1 MPCYGAFL
9 LSSVRR
15 PWRRITHMLRFSSS
29 SAPSSSCSTSTSFR
43 ALYARRSR
51 HRKNSTYE
59 CGEDPIGSP
68 WLRIHIRYYLFALIY
83 ILFAVETVFLFP
95 WAIVYTSLG
104 FFAFIEMMVFIVI
117 LLVGLAYAWAK
128 GALEWV

>member
-1 MPCYGAFL
+1 
-9 LSSVRR
+9 
-15 PWRRITHMLRFSSS
+15 
-29 SAPSSSCSTSTSFR
+29 
-43 ALYARRSR
+43 
-51 HRKNSTYE
+51 
-59 CGEDPIGSP
+59 
-68 WLRIHIRYYLFALIY
+68 
-83 ILFAVETVFLFP
+83 VETVFLFP

>member
-1 MPCYGAFL
+1 MAAYYPYVALFL
-9 LSSVRR
+9 IVGPFFVVFNIDILSPLIR
-15 PWRRITHMLRFSSS
+15 P
-29 SAPSSSCSTSTSFR
+29 AKPSPKK
-43 ALYARRSR
+43 LD
-51 HRKNSTYE
+51 TYE

-95 WAIVYTSLG
+95 WAIVYPSLG
-104 FFAFIEMMVFIVI
+104 FFAFVEMMVFIVI

-128 GALEWV
+128 GALEWGSS

>member
-1 MPCYGAFL
+1 MAADYAYVALFL
-9 LSSVRR
+9 IVGVLFVVFNIDILSRLIR
-15 PWRRITHMLRFSSS
+15 PTKPTPEKL
-29 SAPSSSCSTSTSFR
+29 T
-43 ALYARRSR
+43 
-51 HRKNSTYE
+51 TYE

-95 WAIVYTSLG
+95 WAIVYRSLG
-104 FFAFIEMMVFIVI
+104 LFAFIEMVIFIGI
-117 LLVGLAYAWAK
+117 LLVGFAYAWAT